1 MPIRSLSRRDT
12 AVSTLLMATASSA
25 TDALIARQP
34 VYDTGLRVV
43 AYELLVQR
51 RDGSSAAE
59 EAEASST
66 ISEMGLNLVSG
77 HPAYVPVSRAF
88 LLEGYATALPA
99 ERAMLQV

>member
-12 AVSTLLMATASSA
+12 AVSTLHMATASSA
-25 TDALIARQP
+25 TDVLIARQP
-34 VYDTGLRVV
+34 VYDPGLRVV

-51 RDGSSAAE
+51 RDGSSAGAEAE
-59 EAEASST
+59 EVST
-66 ISEMGLNLVSG
+66 ISEIGLNLVSG

-99 ERAMLQV
+99 ERAM